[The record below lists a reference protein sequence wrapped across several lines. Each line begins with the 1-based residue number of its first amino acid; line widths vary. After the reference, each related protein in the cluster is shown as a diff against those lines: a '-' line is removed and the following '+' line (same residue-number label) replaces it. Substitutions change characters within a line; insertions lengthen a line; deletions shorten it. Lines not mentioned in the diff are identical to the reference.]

1 MLSKCANPSC
11 SNPFLY
17 LREGKLFRFEM
28 VRPANGNGN
37 GQGPDD
43 TQKLLHRL
51 EYFWLCD
58 SCASQMT
65 IVRSEGGDVRT
76 MPLLALRAAS

>member
-11 SNPFLY
+11 PASFRY
-17 LREGKLFRFEM
+17 LHEGRLFRIA
-28 VRPANGNGN
+28 RSAHGHNGNGHADP
-37 GQGPDD
+37 GGPKAP
-43 TQKLLHRL
+43 QQL

-65 IVRSEGGDVRT
+65 MARTQKGEVRVVPRF
-76 MPLLALRAAS
+76 ALRAAS

>member
-11 SNPFLY
+11 SASFRY
-17 LREGKLFRFEM
+17 LHEGRLFRIA
-28 VRPANGNGN
+28 RSANGHNGNGHADV
-37 GQGPDD
+37 GEPKPPQ
-43 TQKLLHRL
+43 HL

-65 IVRSEGGDVRT
+65 MARNHEGDVRVV
-76 MPLLALRAAS
+76 PLFALRAAS